1 MIEEIMP
8 DLYRIEVPLPKN
20 PLKAVNS
27 YVLKGPD
34 RNLIVDTAMNREECE
49 RVLAAGLRELDVE
62 MAETD
67 IFVTH
72 LHADHLGLAVRLA
85 SETSKVYFN
94 KPDADVMS
102 MPQIWQYM
110 LEIACRHGFPEDRLQ
125 QALKQHPGHRFG
137 PDRQAE
143 YTLVA
148 DGDRLGVG
156 AYRFT
161 CVQTPGHTPGHT
173 CLYESEAKILLAG
186 DHILADITPNI
197 SLWIDIGDPLAAYLN
212 SLDKVY
218 ELDVE
223 MVLPG
228 HRRIFTDCRGR
239 IKELKLHHE
248 NRVDEVLD
256 IVKKGPQTAY
266 GIAGR
271 MTWDMTYESWEKFPV
286 VQQWFATGEALA
298 HLKYLEDKGTVVRE
312 TLDQRVAFSLK

>member
-1 MIEEIMP
+1 MIEEILP
-8 DLYRIEVPLPKN
+8 DLYRIEVPLPNN

-49 RVLAAGLRELDVE
+49 RVLAAALRELDVE
-62 MAETD
+62 MGETD

-72 LHADHLGLAVRLA
+72 LHSDHLGLAARLA
-85 SETSKVYFN
+85 SDPSKVYFN

-102 MPQIWQYM
+102 SPQMWQRM
-110 LEIACRHGFPEDRLQ
+110 FETACRHGFPEDRLQ
-125 QALKQHPGHRFG
+125 QALKRHPGHRFAS
-137 PDRQAE
+137 DRQAA

-148 DGDRLGVG
+148 DGDQLGVG

-161 CVQTPGHTPGHT
+161 CVQTPGHTPGHM
-173 CLYESEAKILLAG
+173 CLYEPDKKLLLAG

-197 SLWIDIGDPLAAYLN
+197 SLWIDSGDPLAAYLN

-239 IKELKLHHE
+239 IEELKLHHE

-256 IVKKGPQTAY
+256 IVKKGTQTAY
-266 GIAGR
+266 GTAGR
-271 MTWDMTYESWEKFPV
+271 MTWDMTYESWDDFPV

-298 HLKYLEDKGTVVRE
+298 HLKYLEDEGRVVRE